1 MKLNLIS
8 WNINMFSPDKPENK
22 NKIISEINNQV
33 KNEDLIF
40 LFESSFEF
48 VSELLK
54 TKISSNYLLFN
65 NVTLSHGGL
74 IHLLYNKKIKD
85 KIEVLKTAE
94 LPFVIIKYTHE
105 KKSIFLGG
113 CHLAPFPENGEVR
126 LNQLLLIRSII
137 PINENIVL
145 IGDMNIRE
153 KETKFMEKE
162 NNVLNL
168 RDSGDKRK
176 TWYRAFFE
184 PDKVNITSR
193 FDRLFLSPN
202 VKLNKFDLFGK
213 KYENKK
219 LELLSDHLAIKAE
232 VEIC

>member
-1 MKLNLIS
+1 MKLSLIS
-8 WNINMFSPDKPENK
+8 WNINMFNPDKLENK

-33 KNEDLIF
+33 NNQDFIF
-40 LFESSFEF
+40 LLESSFDF

-85 KIEVLKTAE
+85 KIDVLKTDE
-94 LPFVIIKYTHE
+94 LPFVIIKYTNQN
-105 KKSIFLGG
+105 KSIFIGG

-126 LNQLLLIRSII
+126 LNQLLFIRSII
-137 PINENIVL
+137 PINENLVL

-202 VKLNKFDLFGK
+202 VKLNNFDLFGK

-219 LELLSDHLAIKAE
+219 LVLLSDHLAIKAE
-232 VEIC
+232 IEVF